1 MKFHFRWA
9 AAALSAAALSLAS
22 AAPAF
27 SNEVRTGII
36 KSVPRST
43 EAGQASNCLPSR
55 RGMRSKTF
63 LFLFLMMPLNS
74 RKLSVGRDEQ
84 FARSAI
90 FILASVFDSR
100 FILVPG

>member
-63 LFLFLMMPLNS
+63 LFLMMPLNS

-84 FARSAI
+84 FAPSAI